1 MSAGGKLSL
10 VGYAGKVA
18 RGVVGLE
25 GAPARNFLPLHITW
39 WGASSP
45 REYRAS
51 RKSCPASPDTLEIS
65 YSGIMRSRHNNSR
78 TVLYVL
84 VALTVGYLG
93 FRTFRGSSNSI
104 SSTKSEA
111 TQKVHEKKRDAFS
124 MSDPKSLVEAAVQDN
139 PVMVF
144 SKSYCPYCK

>member
-1 MSAGGKLSL
+1 
-10 VGYAGKVA
+10 
-18 RGVVGLE
+18 
-25 GAPARNFLPLHITW
+25 
-39 WGASSP
+39 
-45 REYRAS
+45 
-51 RKSCPASPDTLEIS
+51 
-65 YSGIMRSRHNNSR
+65 MRSRQNNSR

-93 FRTFRGSSNSI
+93 FKTFRGSSTDI
-104 SSTKSEA
+104 SSTKTEA